1 MPLNLRVITLRFLV
15 QMKRSIFDLLMF
27 RRFVRQLDS
36 VAEDVWIERLRNAE
50 MTPCDLVAVGHLPS
64 QLMNPRQVR

>member
-50 MTPCDLVAVGHLPS
+50 MTHCDLVAVGHLPS